1 MKSGVRWLVYKFGR
15 IIHTLAILAI
25 LPVFILTWFLPPT
38 PIIWILRIALFVILL
53 TAIPVLALLWINP
66 WTTGVMR
73 STKSTLNRLEGDELE
88 IEYRWVDYEEISPA
102 MKLAVVVS
110 EDRNYLR
117 HHGFAW
123 GSIYAA
129 LKKGLA
135 GQGAKG
141 LSTISQQVAKNL
153 FLWAERSLFKKLLEA
168 YFTLLI
174 EGIWSKK
181 RILEVYINIAQ
192 FGTNVFGA
200 GAAAEHFFSKHAS
213 QLTSEESALLA
224 AVLPM
229 PRVQEVSAPSDWV
242 LERQAWILQLMSAH
256 GDEHISR
263 IK

>member
-73 STKSTLNRLEGDELE
+73 STKLNLNRLEGDELE
-88 IEYRWVDYEEISPA
+88 IEYHWVDYEDISPA

-129 LKKGLA
+129 LKKGLT

-213 QLTSEESALLA
+213 QLSREESALLA

-242 LERQAWILQLMSAH
+242 IERQAWILQLMSAH